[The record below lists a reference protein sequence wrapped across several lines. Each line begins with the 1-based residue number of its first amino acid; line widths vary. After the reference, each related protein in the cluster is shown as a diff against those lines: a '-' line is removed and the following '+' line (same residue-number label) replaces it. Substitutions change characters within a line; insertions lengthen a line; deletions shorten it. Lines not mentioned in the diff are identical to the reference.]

1 MRIASL
7 FVSFAIAST
16 SIAQCIGWFP
26 APWAPLRPDPTG
38 HEYPERSMFIDLAT
52 EGPSEVVMLHLGAG
66 NHSADSFNSGPNAYI
81 DSGNGWQLFGTFSP
95 FGTFTSLRIDQ
106 AAAYRG
112 EIIVSG
118 SFGSVNGVAAT
129 NIARWD
135 GTNWHSLAE
144 GLPGVVTNIV
154 VYQDQL
160 FANGYFGAK
169 RWNGSAWSDATLFVP
184 QTGAQFSIRPIF
196 LREYMGGLVT
206 VWEQVSVARWT
217 TDHWEPL
224 FSANSATNPLVD
236 YMEVAGDRI
245 AFGCYYSPGS
255 RFPNLALFDGT
266 TYRSCCTLCWANGWG
281 GGSVSHPRDIDGDGT
296 LDLLASVSSETY
308 CTGCPGGYRRESASL
323 MSLNNA
329 TNFEPS
335 TFQSIPGVNP
345 LYCRFKRYGDYLGS
359 GYQWISGYPYFN
371 FGPRNQSITHPNR
384 DAIFSSTVTNVPQ
397 VVNYTWTRNAI
408 PLQDGPTPHGSVISG
423 AHTSRLTIQLPTAFD
438 AGAYSLT
445 VENPGCQTATSLAA
459 YLSVCLADFNSD
471 AVADFFDYL
480 DFVQAFAD
488 NSAAADF
495 NADGITDFFD
505 YLDFVAAFSVG
516 C

>member
-1 MRIASL
+1 MRIASI
-7 FVSFAIAST
+7 FVSLVIAST

-38 HEYPERSMFIDLAT
+38 QSYPERSMFIDLAT
-52 EGPSEVVMLHLGAG
+52 EGPSQLVMVHLGAG
-66 NHSADSFNSGPNAYI
+66 NHTSDFFNSGPDAYI

-95 FGTFTSLRIDQ
+95 FGSFTTMQIEQ
-106 AAAYRG
+106 AVAYRG
-112 EIIVSG
+112 QVVVAG

-135 GTNWHSLAE
+135 GTTWHPLAE
-144 GLPGVVTNIV
+144 GLPSAVTDIV

-184 QTGAQFSIRPIF
+184 QTGAAFNITPIF

-224 FSANSATNPLVD
+224 FTANSASFERVN

-245 AFGCYYSPGS
+245 AFGCGYANGYP
-255 RFPNLALFDGT
+255 RPDLALFDGT
-266 TYRSCCTLCWANGWG
+266 NYRDCCTLCWANGWSS
-281 GGSVSHPRDIDGDGT
+281 GSVSHPRDIDGEGT
-296 LDLLASVSSETY
+296 LDFLAFSSMETY
-308 CTGCPGGYRRESASL
+308 CSSCPGGYYRESANV
-323 MSLNNA
+323 MSLNDA

-345 LYCRFKRYGDYLGS
+345 LYCRFERNGDYLGA

-371 FGPRNQSITHPNR
+371 FGPRDQSITHPNR

-397 VVNYTWTRNAI
+397 EINYTWTKNSI

-423 AHTSRLTIQLPTAFD
+423 THTSRLTIHAPTPFD
-438 AGAYSLT
+438 DGAYSLT
-445 VENPGCQTATSLAA
+445 VENPGCRTASSPAA
-459 YLSVCLADFNSD
+459 YLSVCLVDFNND
-471 AVADFFDYL
+471 AVVDFFDYL
-480 DFVQAFAD
+480 EFVQAFAD
-488 NSAAADF
+488 SSPAADF

-505 YLDFVAAFSVG
+505 YLDFVAAFSIG